1 MLDRPP
7 VGEPYMY
14 RGCLVT
20 ATLIQPDLL
29 GYVDGQ
35 EMPHFYLDL
44 RSVRFAAEK
53 MIDAKIKE
61 QEEKKDAKR
70 RNGR

>member
-1 MLDRPP
+1 
-7 VGEPYMY
+7 
-14 RGCLVT
+14 
-20 ATLIQPDLL
+20 
-29 GYVDGQ
+29 
-35 EMPHFYLDL
+35 MPHFYLDL